1 MVEKKQSEDRHRKQ
15 MRRAQ
20 MEARMQ
26 RNMAQAVKM
35 EEKRKEHFWQK
46 KAHHEALRQEQLE
59 LMERERLLKVH
70 QNTLQEQ
77 RLAMIL
83 NATRRQ
89 EEERKEDLLAKFELE
104 EENVQ
109 RVRAARSGSNVVAHE
124 KQRLRLQMK
133 LENVERIKRIAE
145 YRRLETLRKIHEG
158 DRRIQEMI
166 ERRERTV
173 QTRKANAIMVKRKKD
188 KLMEV
193 MERARSDANNAERI
207 LATIGIGPKAKKK
220 NKPKQL
226 PPMEHDAARALGP
239 PPEGEL
245 SHVRKNEVTEQ
256 LPYVSPY
263 ETEGGSQTVTF

>member
-1 MVEKKQSEDRHRKQ
+1 
-15 MRRAQ
+15 
-20 MEARMQ
+20 
-26 RNMAQAVKM
+26 MAQAVKM
-35 EEKRKEHFWQK
+35 EEKRKEHFWEK

-173 QTRKANAIMVKRKKD
+173 QTRKANAIVVKRKKD
-188 KLMEV
+188 RLMESWNELGV
-193 MERARSDANNAERI
+193 TRTTRSGFWRRSASGRRRRRRI
-207 LATIGIGPKAKKK
+207 SRSSCRRWSTT
-220 NKPKQL
+220 
-226 PPMEHDAARALGP
+226 RLG
-239 PPEGEL
+239 
-245 SHVRKNEVTEQ
+245 R
-256 LPYVSPY
+256 
-263 ETEGGSQTVTF
+263 

>member
-1 MVEKKQSEDRHRKQ
+1 MEAASRCAA
-15 MRRAQ
+15 AQ
-20 MEARMQ
+20 MEARIQ
-26 RNMAQAVKM
+26 RNMAQAAKM

-83 NATRRQ
+83 SATRRQ

-145 YRRLETLRKIHEG
+145 YRRLETFGKS
-158 DRRIQEMI
+158 
-166 ERRERTV
+166 
-173 QTRKANAIMVKRKKD
+173 TRA
-188 KLMEV
+188 
-193 MERARSDANNAERI
+193 
-207 LATIGIGPKAKKK
+207 
-220 NKPKQL
+220 
-226 PPMEHDAARALGP
+226 
-239 PPEGEL
+239 
-245 SHVRKNEVTEQ
+245 
-256 LPYVSPY
+256 
-263 ETEGGSQTVTF
+263 TEGSRR

>member
-1 MVEKKQSEDRHRKQ
+1 MATEEAEEAQRIAVTRAMFEKERELRAQRTRQEKVLRRKARAKEEERLRKQEEHRLQTQRILQEQQNAIKRRMKEMELAEQERSALSWKKKQAEDRHRKQ

-20 MEARMQ
+20 MEARIQ
-26 RNMAQAVKM
+26 RNMAQAAKM

-109 RVRAARSGSNVVAHE
+109 RVRAARSGFNVVAHE

-145 YRRLETLRKIHEG
+145 YRRLETFGKIHEG
-158 DRRIQEMI
+158 DRRI
-166 ERRERTV
+166 RR
-173 QTRKANAIMVKRKKD
+173 
-188 KLMEV
+188 
-193 MERARSDANNAERI
+193 
-207 LATIGIGPKAKKK
+207 
-220 NKPKQL
+220 
-226 PPMEHDAARALGP
+226 
-239 PPEGEL
+239 
-245 SHVRKNEVTEQ
+245 
-256 LPYVSPY
+256 
-263 ETEGGSQTVTF
+263 